1 MKIDRW
7 FKYFLAI
14 VVSAAALAS
23 PLQAIDRT
31 SISLDLTWNIEDL
44 KMPKPFRPHGTIWF
58 LCQVWTT
65 AVRSIIE
72 DHNGLFTHHFQA

>member
-7 FKYFLAI
+7 FKYLLAI

-31 SISLDLTWNIEDL
+31 SISLDLTWNIEDS
-44 KMPKPFRPHGTIWF
+44 KDAGAVP
-58 LCQVWTT
+58 TT
-65 AVRSIIE
+65 WNHKVPVP
-72 DHNGLFTHHFQA
+72 GLAHSSAKHKRGS